1 MSGMRRREFVILLGG
16 GAAAAWPLA
25 ARAQQSN
32 RLRVVGVLL
41 AMAPDDPEAQ
51 LRIKAFEAGLQELG
65 WTEGRN
71 LRLEYRW
78 AGGDAALLRK
88 QATELVGLAPDL
100 ILATS
105 TPVLAALRQEKT
117 LPIVFVQVTDP
128 IGGGFVPN
136 LARPGG
142 SLTGFTSFEFT
153 IGSKWLEALK
163 HVAPAVTRV
172 ALIFNPD
179 TAPFAHLFWQPVET
193 AAPAFDVEPMQAPVR
208 DVGEI
213 DHTIAAFARNANG
226 GLMVLPDV
234 STTNHRDLIIALAAR
249 HRLPAVYP
257 YRYFATS
264 GGLMSYGS
272 DLADIYRRAASYV
285 DRILKGAVPGDLP
298 VQAPAKF
305 EFVINLKTANALGL
319 TVPPRWLGRAD
330 EVIE

>member
-16 GAAAAWPLA
+16 STAAAWPLA
-25 ARAQQSN
+25 ARAQN

-51 LRIKAFEAGLQELG
+51 LRIKAFEAGLRELG

-78 AGGDAALLRK
+78 AVGDATLLRK
-88 QATELVGLAPDL
+88 QATELVSLAPDL

-179 TAPFAHLFWQPVET
+179 TAPFAHLFWQPVEA
-193 AAPAFDVEPMQAPVR
+193 AAPSFDVEPMQAPVR
-208 DVGEI
+208 DIGEI
-213 DHTIAAFARNANG
+213 EHTIAAFARHASG

-298 VQAPAKF
+298 VQAPTKF

>member
-1 MSGMRRREFVILLGG
+1 LGKEFPMSGMRRREFVILLGG
-16 GAAAAWPLA
+16 STAAAWPLA
-25 ARAQQSN
+25 ARAQN

-51 LRIKAFEAGLQELG
+51 LRVQAFEAGLRELG

-78 AGGDAALLRK
+78 AADDAALLRK

-105 TPVLAALRQEKT
+105 TPVLAALRQEKP

-128 IGGGFVPN
+128 VGGGFVSN

-172 ALIFNPD
+172 ALIFHPD
-179 TAPFAHLFWQPVET
+179 TAPF
-193 AAPAFDVEPMQAPVR
+193 
-208 DVGEI
+208 
-213 DHTIAAFARNANG
+213 
-226 GLMVLPDV
+226 
-234 STTNHRDLIIALAAR
+234 
-249 HRLPAVYP
+249 
-257 YRYFATS
+257 
-264 GGLMSYGS
+264 
-272 DLADIYRRAASYV
+272 
-285 DRILKGAVPGDLP
+285 
-298 VQAPAKF
+298 
-305 EFVINLKTANALGL
+305 
-319 TVPPRWLGRAD
+319 PPP
-330 EVIE
+330 